1 LFDVVAIGDA
11 IAAQDVAVVPEALD
25 DGGGVVVGHG
35 CRGMNGGEYGFD
47 VDVRFMRR
55 HSCPYRAMA
64 AWA

>member
-1 LFDVVAIGDA
+1 
-11 IAAQDVAVVPEALD
+11 
-25 DGGGVVVGHG
+25 VVVGHG